1 MKRKNNQSDMPRQK
15 KLRHAVGAV
24 VALVIILSMV
34 LGPMIMQGVQAVSI
48 EDQQKELNQ
57 INEQKSNAEKDE
69 KNVVEKIKQKAGEVE
84 TLEKNIADQNEKI
97 NSTRSEMEKKRAELL
112 VKKERLETRLRAI
125 YKKGSVGFVEIILSS
140 NNVSELISNITFMQ
154 KIYKGD
160 KVAINSVKKDQA
172 QLAAIE
178 SKLKGEEEVLV
189 AKKSE
194 SEKAKAELEQER
206 SKIKKQLDDLQA
218 QSASIGAQI
227 AQAQAE
233 LEAKRREA
241 ANNNNGSSGSGS
253 GNGGGSNSYLVG
265 TGQLGWPARGP
276 VTSEF
281 GYRPIFGDFHTGLD
295 IGVPSNAPI
304 YAADSGVVI
313 NVASTSWGYGNYV
326 VVDHGGGISTLYAH
340 NNSIAV
346 SVGQSV
352 SKGQVIAYAGS
363 TGWSTGPHCHFE
375 VRVNGSAVNPRGY
388 L

>member
-1 MKRKNNQSDMPRQK
+1 MKMGNNQFDMLRQK
-15 KLRHAVGAV
+15 KLRHVAVSV
-24 VALVIILSMV
+24 TALMIILSMV
-34 LGPMIMQGVQAVSI
+34 LGPVIIQSVEAVSI

-69 KNVVEKIKQKAGEVE
+69 KNVVEKIRQKAGEVE
-84 TLEKNIADQNEKI
+84 NLEKNIAEQNEKI
-97 NSTRSEMEKKRAELL
+97 NSTRVEMDKKRAELL

-125 YKKGSVGFVEIILSS
+125 YKKGSVGFVEVILSS

-160 KVAINSVKKDQA
+160 KVAINSVKQDQA

-178 SKLKGEEEVLV
+178 SKLKNEEEVLV
-189 AKKSE
+189 AKKTE
-194 SEKAKAELEQER
+194 SEKAKEELEQER
-206 SKIKKQLDDLQA
+206 SKIKKQIDDLQA

-233 LEAKRREA
+233 LEAKRRESSSES
-241 ANNNNGSSGSGS
+241 NQGSN
-253 GNGGGSNSYLVG
+253 NGGGGSSSYPVG
-265 TGQLGWPARGP
+265 TGRLGWPARGP

-281 GYRPIFGDFHTGLD
+281 GYRPIFGDFHTGID
-295 IGVPSNAPI
+295 IGLPNNAPI

-326 VVDHGGGISTLYAH
+326 VIDHGGGISTLYAH

-363 TGWSTGPHCHFE
+363 TGWSTGTHCHFE